1 LQDSKG
7 NWVAYN
13 RQGSMEYGSTILD
26 AYEVV
31 LDGEM
36 VLLYVDQYSFETL
49 LTPVGFSCGGAYPIL
64 AP

>member
-1 LQDSKG
+1 M
-7 NWVAYN
+7 AYN